1 VSGRNPSSFLHLPHL
16 LFLTHLLSCSC
27 SSITVIISIKKLE
40 ELCDAKN
47 IRVKDL
53 EEEMQQV
60 AKESD
65 PFTFQTME

>member
-1 VSGRNPSSFLHLPHL
+1 MKICLLCLGEIQAPSF
-16 LFLTHLLSCSC
+16 
-27 SSITVIISIKKLE
+27 ISLKKLE

-47 IRVKDL
+47 IGVKDL

-65 PFTFQTME
+65 PFTFETME